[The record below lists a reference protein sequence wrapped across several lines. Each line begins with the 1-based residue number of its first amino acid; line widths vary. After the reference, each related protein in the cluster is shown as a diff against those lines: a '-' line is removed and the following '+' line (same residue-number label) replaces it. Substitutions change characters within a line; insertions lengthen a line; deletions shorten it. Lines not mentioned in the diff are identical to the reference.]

1 MRRFKRVRVIEEKR
15 TLKHSDFTWDYTLDY
30 VASYDD
36 DKLVNIS
43 KHERK
48 YFESSNGIKGGLYMN
63 SISKFSNVFQKAKEI
78 LDGVDYESER

>member
-1 MRRFKRVRVIEEKR
+1 MRRFKRVRVTEEKR
-15 TLKHSDFTWDYTLDY
+15 TLKHSEFTWDYYLDY

-36 DKLVNIS
+36 DKLVSIS

-63 SISKFSNVFQKAKEI
+63 PINKFSNVFQKAKEI
-78 LDGVDYESER
+78 LDGVDYESKR